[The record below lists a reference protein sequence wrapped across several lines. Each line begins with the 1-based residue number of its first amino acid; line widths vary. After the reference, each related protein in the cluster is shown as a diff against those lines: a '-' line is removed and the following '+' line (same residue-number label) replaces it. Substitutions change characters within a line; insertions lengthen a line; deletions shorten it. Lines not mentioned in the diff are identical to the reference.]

1 MMLSIHVSLVI
12 NLTSKLFYAFN
23 MSSFSVSCLKRHMYC
38 TFSLKVYIFLWLFLY
53 QKKVMV
59 VISPLSQQQAKIF
72 GPVFFVCL
80 YCAFQ
85 LVFFFFLIYSYSF
98 NMSFFLSLWR
108 TRWVFCSRGL
118 MSENEWR
125 NRKQE
130 LIDEDNKKSEIEDRG
145 TENIVFNIIF
155 GHQEE

>member
-53 QKKVMV
+53 QKKVMA

-72 GPVFFVCL
+72 GPVFFVCRL

-85 LVFFFFLIYSYSF
+85 LVFFFFNLLIF
-98 NMSFFLSLWR
+98 IQHVFFPFFMKNP
-108 TRWVFCSRGL
+108 VGL
-118 MSENEWR
+118 LFARSNVRKWMK
-125 NRKQE
+125 KQE
-130 LIDEDNKKSEIEDRG
+130 ARTNWWR
-145 TENIVFNIIF
+145 
-155 GHQEE
+155 Q